1 MCRLE
6 WLFNR
11 VCTFIRVLLSKPDPN
26 KSVQAGKK
34 LGKNKR
40 ACMFIRNTR
49 VPTRDTD

>member
-6 WLFNR
+6 LLFNR

-49 VPTRDTD
+49 VDIN